1 MRGRSNNRQSRRHQ
15 MLIACFEGQAQQ
27 EENNNGEFPFC
38 RNKSMNNDSGAQIWR
53 VLLPWWTGNFPL
65 ISSLRFVSSFVVF
78 LLLRCLTI
86 LWPIEE
92 SKTRT
97 KSSWNT
103 TVHKGCWGYSIFS
116 NTPVNVL
123 AANSFMESCHGK
135 LIHDSFHYGTGIFWL
150 FALDSYFFN
159 NFIDLDLHY
168 NISWLGLIW
177 MKSSC
182 ALWWLQGL
190 SLMHMVVN
198 LINVLLFCFVLF

>member
-1 MRGRSNNRQSRRHQ
+1 MGNSPSAVIRAWI
-15 MLIACFEGQAQQ
+15 MIQALRFDVFCYRDEQ
-27 EENNNGEFPFC
+27 ETFLLFPVCVLFP
-38 RNKSMNNDSGAQIWR
+38 
-53 VLLPWWTGNFPL
+53 VLLF
-65 ISSLRFVSSFVVF
+65 F

-103 TVHKGCWGYSIFS
+103 TVHKGCWWGYSIFS

-150 FALDSYFFN
+150 FALDSYFLN

-168 NISWLGLIW
+168 NISWLCLIW